1 MSKWLEA
8 DPRSDDIVTSYGR
21 IPAALDRFI
30 AQMPKV
36 EIHLH
41 LEGSVQPATLRD
53 LALKHD
59 IDLPIHD
66 DVSLAALYQF
76 RDFAHFIDIYVSACR
91 CLRAPDD
98 FARVA
103 YEVGV
108 EAARQNTRYL
118 EVHFNP
124 EPHHRKRGI
133 SIREQLDGMNAGRER
148 AEREF
153 GVRIRWIADGVRDA
167 ESGPASVTQTVE
179 WITAL
184 PPDDGVIGLGLG
196 GFEAEGPPELFAA
209 DFSVA
214 RVAGLH
220 VVAHAGESTG
230 PDWIWRTLR
239 ELGAERIGHGVS
251 AIHDPEL
258 VRHLAESQ
266 IPLEVCP
273 VSNLRT
279 RVVIDPESHPFAALD
294 AAGVLVTVNS
304 DDPPMFGTTLP
315 DEYRFLAATFGYD
328 APGLARLA
336 RNGVVASF
344 LSPTEKAAM
353 LAAFEAECAELM
365 DELGPQGPL
374 QPFGTDVT
382 GLSLGE
388 TESETCPRGGPGYT
402 RSIGATAR
410 RRSR

>member
-1 MSKWLEA
+1 MPNWLDV
-8 DPRSDDIVTSYGR
+8 DPRPDDVITPYGP
-21 IPAALDRFI
+21 IPAVLDQFI

-41 LEGSVQPATLRD
+41 LEGSVQAATLRE
-53 LALKHD
+53 LAVRHD

-66 DVSLAALYQF
+66 DASLAAFYQF
-76 RDFAHFIDIYVSACR
+76 RDFAHFIDIYIAACC
-91 CLRAPDD
+91 CLRTPDD
-98 FARVA
+98 FARVT
-103 YEVGV
+103 YEIGV

-118 EVHFNP
+118 EIHFNP

-133 SIREQLDGMNAGRER
+133 SIRDQLDGMNAGRDR

-153 GVRIRWIADGVRDA
+153 GVRMRWIADGVRDA
-167 ESGPASVTQTVE
+167 ESGPGSVTKTVE
-179 WITAL
+179 WIAEL
-184 PPDDGVIGLGLG
+184 SPDDGVVGLGLG
-196 GFEAEGPPELFAA
+196 GFEALGPPELFAD
-209 DFSVA
+209 DFAAATAV
-214 RVAGLH
+214 GLH

-258 VRHLAESQ
+258 VRHIADSQ

-279 RVVIDPESHPFAALD
+279 RVVTDARSHPFAALD

-304 DDPPMFGTTLP
+304 DDPPMFGTTLT
-315 DEYRFLAATFGYD
+315 DEYRFLATTFGYD

-344 LSPTEKAAM
+344 LSTAEKAAM
-353 LAAFEAECAELM
+353 LTAFDAECARLM
-365 DELGPQGPL
+365 DALGLERPTNPSS
-374 QPFGTDVT
+374 GT
-382 GLSLGE
+382 
-388 TESETCPRGGPGYT
+388 
-402 RSIGATAR
+402 
-410 RRSR
+410 